1 MKKSLFI
8 AVLLLSALTISARPY
23 KHSVGINLGGANGF
37 SYKGYV
43 GDMDQMIVV
52 VDFNAKLSAS
62 KGVYTVSE
70 YANKDVEDYCQKTI
84 GKNYGENNNSDVKF
98 VYWTAEINPNLG
110 YQRQI
115 ADLSGATL
123 HYIIG
128 GGISLGMAQMST
140 YDKDL
145 SMADA
150 WKNMKD
156 ARKAYRDA
164 LKDAPSDEEIY
175 VGLGRNDKGEFVGR
189 SNTSRDKAAGSG
201 DYHRPYALKL
211 GINLLTGFEFCFKN
225 APIALGVDVR
235 PGMGTNIDFTV
246 SKNLNYVKDNHQAIE
261 KDAVRLYTSVYF
273 DWSAGISLR
282 YFFGN

>member
-84 GKNYGENNNSDVKF
+84 GKDYGENNNSDVKF

-128 GGISLGMAQMST
+128 GGISLGMAQMSS
-140 YDKDL
+140 YDKDMNV

-156 ARKAYRDA
+156 ARKAYHDA
-164 LKDAPSDEEIY
+164 LKAAPSDEEIY
-175 VGLGRNDKGEFVGR
+175 VGLGG
-189 SNTSRDKAAGSG
+189 SNTSPNKTAGSG
-201 DYHRPYALKL
+201 DFHRPYALKL

-246 SKNLNYVKDNHQAIE
+246 SKNLNYVKDNQIQAVE